1 MFKHVLR
8 AEKARSALVRSA
20 SLALYVCQ
28 DFSSLLLDRTRAL
41 PAPPTH
47 IEKIQAQPNSATA
60 STVQTVLIPG
70 PLVGSQAE
78 MLVSVENAFICLA
91 HRAQLALQVPRVR
104 EVRRVRSTPI

>member
-1 MFKHVLR
+1 MVWQPLTR
-8 AEKARSALVRSA
+8 TRYCYLEAVIWR
-20 SLALYVCQ
+20 
-28 DFSSLLLDRTRAL
+28 LLLDWTRAL

-47 IEKIQAQPNSATA
+47 IEKIQTQPNSATA
-60 STVQTVLIPG
+60 STVQTVLIPE

-78 MLVSVENAFICLA
+78 MLVSVENICLG